1 MFSETEKSKTFW
13 ISIPEH
19 FTNEKEKNEFIQQ
32 TITFVNRKTKTK
44 NKTIYA

>member
-19 FTNEKEKNEFIQQ
+19 FNTEKDRDKFLQR
-32 TITFVNRKTKTK
+32 TIHFVNQKTKTK
-44 NKTIYA
+44 RYA